1 MHLLTRQGG
10 LGVVAV
16 SPRYAEQMA
25 TKLSV
30 FWPLASTPFRKKRIW
45 GILNALDMT
54 NSFASSGLSVDE
66 ASPPSRSVCMIL
78 HVRPPG
84 LHPPNS
90 HAGAFAGVCRGK
102 AAPAVGDNGKLGR

>member
-1 MHLLTRQGG
+1 MHLLTRQRG

-30 FWPLASTPFRKKRIW
+30 FWPLANGPLREKRIW

-66 ASPPSRSVCMIL
+66 ASRREARRVPSLASV
-78 HVRPPG
+78 G
-84 LHPPNS
+84 A
-90 HAGAFAGVCRGK
+90 AGACVGVRRGT
-102 AAPAVGDNGKLGR
+102 AAPASRR